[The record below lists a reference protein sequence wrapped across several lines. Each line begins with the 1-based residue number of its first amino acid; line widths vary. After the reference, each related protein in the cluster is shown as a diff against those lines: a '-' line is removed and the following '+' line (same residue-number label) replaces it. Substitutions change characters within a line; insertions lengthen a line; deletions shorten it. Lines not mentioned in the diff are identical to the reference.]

1 LAFSF
6 FAGFAASLA
15 GFSSWPVFF
24 PPLALSSVVCGT
36 AFARACVWGA
46 CSWRETSAYFFAT

>member
-15 GFSSWPVFF
+15 GFSSWPFF
-24 PPLALSSVVCGT
+24 LALSSVVCGT